1 MHKLHKVHARM
12 PKHFVLEERLARY
25 ADAIET
31 EPRKYAGRWAEACH
45 PLDESGLGRFSKVE
59 LDLGC
64 GKGAFACGM
73 AKMRPDTL
81 YIGIDTEPVCI
92 AYAAQLA
99 LEEKL
104 PNALFVPGMG
114 NDVPEFF
121 GEGELSCIH
130 INFPTP
136 FPKKRFAEYRL
147 TILDRLMD
155 YRRVLAPGAPIVLK
169 TDSQPFFDFT
179 LTQLPLANYRL
190 VWKTDDTRSK
200 LPDEPVTGYEERLTA
215 QGAKVLG
222 LCAIPE
228 DPAPTNP
235 MQTAELSL
243 SRYLP
248 HDLENMDY
256 VPYGME
262 NTVRNMKD
270 YKKKHGEGYYV
281 HNR

>member
-73 AKMRPDTL
+73 AKMHPDTL

-190 VWKTDDTRSK
+190 VWKTDDTRS
-200 LPDEPVTGYEERLTA
+200 R
-215 QGAKVLG
+215 
-222 LCAIPE
+222 
-228 DPAPTNP
+228 
-235 MQTAELSL
+235 
-243 SRYLP
+243 
-248 HDLENMDY
+248 
-256 VPYGME
+256 
-262 NTVRNMKD
+262 
-270 YKKKHGEGYYV
+270 
-281 HNR
+281 